1 MCEIIF
7 PTGIAITTN
16 RTILV
21 SSGSYRIYKIV
32 PTGMHSF
39 LCHSTI
45 PLLYTNI
52 FKIEFKKFEVTVL
65 AGTGNKK
72 RKDGKAEECSFDLPF
87 SIAVHEPS
95 NSCYVTEDSNTIRK
109 ILFCKT

>member
-1 MCEIIF
+1 MFLLVCTPSFAILLFHFTLIF
-7 PTGIAITTN
+7 
-16 RTILV
+16 L
-21 SSGSYRIYKIV
+21 
-32 PTGMHSF
+32 
-39 LCHSTI
+39 
-45 PLLYTNI
+45 
-52 FKIEFKKFEVTVL
+52 KIESKKFEVAVL

-109 ILFCKT
+109 ISFCKT